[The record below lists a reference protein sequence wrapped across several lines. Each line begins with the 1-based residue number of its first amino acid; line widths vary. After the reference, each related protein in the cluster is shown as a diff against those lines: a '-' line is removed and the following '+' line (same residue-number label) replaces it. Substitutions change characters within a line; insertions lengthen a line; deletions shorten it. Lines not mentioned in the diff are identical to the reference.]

1 MRLRLLAC
9 ALVAVLAAALLGTP
23 AHAARKPAQVGL
35 VSFTAAALHTSGG
48 KTYAK
53 LRLSWPKAKYATRY
67 QVFVATTKA
76 GVQRAKKPRVTVR
89 GTQAVVTKLGR
100 NRTYWFQVRGTNG
113 KVAGSRSARVA
124 RVTPLSTASL
134 STATHP
140 IHSMMSYNVC
150 SNACTSRAWSGRQ
163 PLVVNQILAV
173 RPGVVAIQEASRWS
187 TTVPGYTEVE
197 GGKDNRILY
206 RDDLYEPVTQ
216 DLTPAQQ
223 SSKCPLQRT
232 AKGALV
238 RDEDGEPVRVEPCTL
253 PVLGV
258 AQPQGK
264 DAPWVMLRHKA
275 SGQQVVFVGVHL
287 LTGDS
292 DANARYRAVQ
302 TDEIFADLKAHLAWW
317 GRSFPSTPV
326 ALIGDFNTNRSRSN
340 HAIVE
345 SAFKRQGFYDSYEQA
360 RSLSRQHQNTANPNW
375 QWKTPTIG
383 VTWGDHVD
391 KVWVRPA
398 RSIVKSWANV
408 GLMRGGSY
416 VSPLPSDH
424 HPLLVRAQLS

>member
-1 MRLRLLAC
+1 MRLRLLTC

-23 AHAARKPAQVGL
+23 AQAAPRKPAQVGL

-53 LRLSWPKAKYATRY
+53 LRLSWPKARSATRY
-67 QVFVATTKA
+67 QVFVARTKA

-100 NRTYWFQVRGTNG
+100 HRTYWFQVRGTNG
-113 KVAGSRSARVA
+113 KVAGARSARVA
-124 RVTPLSTASL
+124 RVTPISTASL
-134 STATHP
+134 STSSHP
-140 IHSMMSYNVC
+140 IHAMMSYNVC

-163 PLVVNQILAV
+163 PLVVKQILAV
-173 RPGVVAIQEASRWS
+173 RPGVVALQEASRWT

-206 RDDLYEPVTQ
+206 RDDLYEPVAQT
-216 DLTPAQQ
+216 LTEAQQ
-223 SSKCPLQRT
+223 SDKCPVEP
-232 AKGALV
+232 G
-238 RDEDGEPVRVEPCTL
+238 EDGEPVRVEPCIL
-253 PVLGV
+253 PVQGI
-258 AQPQGK
+258 ADPPGK
-264 DAPWVMLRHKA
+264 DAPWALLRHRA
-275 SGQQVVFVGVHL
+275 SGQEVAFVAAHL
-287 LTGDS
+287 LTGNS
-292 DANARYRAVQ
+292 DANARYRATQ
-302 TDEIFADLKAHLAWW
+302 TTDILTDLRAHLAWW
-317 GRSFPSTPV
+317 GRSFSRTPI

-345 SAFKRQGFYDSYEQA
+345 SAMRQQGFYDSYEQA
-360 RSLSRQHQNTANPNW
+360 RSLSRQHQNTANPGW
-375 QWKTPTIG
+375 AWRTPTIG

-391 KVWVRPA
+391 KVWVRPS

-408 GLMRGGSY
+408 GLMRGTQY